1 MNTLDEKYR
10 KGRGN
15 MSKKV
20 ELSTNE
26 KEFLLESLKEG
37 FRIDNTS
44 LETRKLDEIRIPTI
58 NLSKTEYGYI
68 ELDWG
73 MTKLAVRV
81 SSKIV
86 QPYEDRPFE
95 GLFSINCEISSMA
108 LPKFDNYGKS
118 SQEVLISRL
127 IEKAIKRSNSL
138 DLESLC
144 IIAGEK
150 VWSIIV
156 DMNFL
161 NYDGNFI
168 DSGCF
173 GVMLALHHF
182 KKPDISINDQQ
193 VIIHGLNERQP
204 VPLSILHIP
213 ICISYLFYNR
223 YNDLQTNIKGD
234 LNDEIYLIDG
244 NLAEELLADGS
255 LVITL
260 NKNREL
266 IQLSKNGGLPI
277 DANILM
283 QLSLK
288 AMGIVDKLTTLMKDV
303 LEKHEK
309 ERYVEM
315 NLKLLEVGAD
325 R

>member
-1 MNTLDEKYR
+1 
-10 KGRGN
+10 

-20 ELSTNE
+20 EMSSNE
-26 KEFLLESLKEG
+26 REFLIESLKQG
-37 FRIDNTS
+37 IRIDNTTIS
-44 LETRKLDEIRIPTI
+44 SRKLDEIRIPTI
-58 NLSKTEYGYI
+58 HLSKTEYGYVEI
-68 ELDWG
+68 DWG

-81 SSKIV
+81 SSKV
-86 QPYEDRPFE
+86 VKPYEDRPFE

-156 DMNFL
+156 DLNFL

-173 GVMLALHHF
+173 GVMVALQHF
-182 KKPDISINDQQ
+182 KKPDITINDQQ
-193 VIIHGLNERQP
+193 VIIHNINERQP

-213 ICISYLFYNR
+213 ICISYLFFNR
-223 YNDLQTNIKGD
+223 YSDLQTNIKGN
-234 LNDEIYLIDG
+234 LNDEIFLIDG
-244 NLAEELLADGS
+244 NLSEELLSHGS

-288 AMGIVDKLTTLMKDV
+288 AMTIVEKLTDLMKDV
-303 LEKHEK
+303 LEKHEL
-309 ERYVEM
+309 ERYKEM

>member
-1 MNTLDEKYR
+1 
-10 KGRGN
+10 
-15 MSKKV
+15 MSRKV
-20 ELSTNE
+20 EISTNE
-26 KEFLLESLKEG
+26 RKFVIESLKQG
-37 FRIDNTS
+37 LRIDNNS
-44 LETRKLDEIRIPTI
+44 PGSRKLDEIRIPSI
-58 NLSKTEYGYI
+58 RLSKTEYGYI

-73 MTKLAVRV
+73 QTKLAVRV

-95 GLFSINCEISSMA
+95 GLFTINCEISSMA
-108 LPKFDNYGKS
+108 LAKFDNFSKS

-150 VWSIIV
+150 VWSVIV
-156 DMNFL
+156 DINFL

-193 VIIHGLNERQP
+193 VIVHDLDERQP

-213 ICISYLFYNR
+213 ICISYSFFNR
-223 YNDLQTNIKGD
+223 YADLQTNIKGD
-234 LNDEIYLIDG
+234 LNDEIYVIDA
-244 NLAEELLADGS
+244 NSSEESLSDGT
-255 LVITL
+255 LVVTL

-266 IQLSKNGGLPI
+266 IQISKNGGLPI

-283 QLSLK
+283 ELSLK
-288 AMGIVDKLTTLMKDV
+288 AMGIVETLTQLMKDI
-303 LEKHEK
+303 LAKHEK
-309 ERYVEM
+309 ERYEEM
-315 NLKLLEVGAD
+315 NLKMLEAGAD